1 MNPNFTDILIAKL
14 AIVNPDLLIIFVIQ
28 TVFVVVGRIS
38 VATNA
43 IHVKLDTLTILHAQ
57 VCIFPALVI
66 LQKFLIFCSECECNE
81 DGSVDER
88 CDDEGKCS
96 CKSNVIGDKCS
107 ECQPDHYDYPR
118 CEGKENYPGFGQIIF
133 KFFFSL

>member
-1 MNPNFTDILIAKL
+1 MHKF
-14 AIVNPDLLIIFVIQ
+14 VFFEVLLF
-28 TVFVVVGRIS
+28 S
-38 VATNA
+38 E
-43 IHVKLDTLTILHAQ
+43 
-57 VCIFPALVI
+57 
-66 LQKFLIFCSECECNE
+66 FLIFCSECECNE

-107 ECQPDHYDYPR
+107 ECQPDHFDYPR
-118 CEGKENYPGFGQIIF
+118 CEGKENYPGFGPVIF